1 MTTHRANPWCCRA
14 VEAAA
19 HVLPPENRERYALE
33 FIAELYDMPLS
44 QQIRHSA
51 QLLAHAWA
59 LRTALAQSGH
69 PHKEQTMTLT
79 TGRPLA
85 CRLGRH
91 RWHWVSNE
99 DTRSNAAWPADRRRP
114 FRFGTPPTPAPW
126 AAARSRERLV
136 PQTY

>member
-19 HVLPPENRERYALE
+19 RILPPENRQRYALE

-44 QQIRHSA
+44 QQVQHSA

-59 LRTALAQSGH
+59 LRTALAPSGDS
-69 PHKEQTMTLT
+69 HKEHTMTLT

-99 DTRSNAAWPADRRRP
+99 GTR
-114 FRFGTPPTPAPW
+114 FQCC
-126 AAARSRERLV
+126 LV
-136 PQTY
+136 CGQEKTVQLWDSKYTGSMGGG